1 MSINLSGHLFGHRS
15 HPSGEDLNLVLAQRL
30 KEKILF
36 LDGAMGTMIQRHKL
50 TEEDFRGERFKFFEH
65 DLKGNND
72 LLNLTQ
78 PHLIQDIHEAYLA
91 AGADII
97 ETNTF
102 NSTSISQSDYHLDQF
117 ENCVFDLNFQGAQLA
132 KQAALKFLAKDPN
145 KPRYVAGVLGPT
157 SRTASLSPDVNRPE
171 FRNVSFDELVKAYGL
186 AIDGLV
192 KGGSDILLVETIFD
206 TLNAKA
212 ALFAIFEYQQDY
224 QKKYHTQIPIM
235 ISGTITDASGR
246 TLSGQTPEAFYYSM
260 RHAKPLSIGF
270 NCALGAK
277 ELRPHLLALSESSES
292 FVSAHPNAG
301 LPNAFGGYDES
312 PEHMAKLLR
321 EFAESG
327 LINIIGGCCGTTPD
341 HIQAFVE
348 ELSGI
353 APRKIPKIQPLTRL
367 SGLEPLVLRENLNFV
382 NIGERT
388 NVTGSIK
395 FAKLIKNKEY
405 DKALTVAQD
414 QVEGGAQIIDVNM
427 DDGLLDAQAE
437 MANFLN
443 LMASEPAI
451 SRLPVCVDSSKWSI
465 LEEGLKHLQ
474 GKGIVNSISMKEGEE
489 VFIQQARQILKYG
502 AAVIVMAFDEQGQ
515 ADTLRRKVEI
525 CCRAYEILVK
535 QVGFPAEDI
544 IFDPNIFAIATGIEA
559 HNEYG
564 FAFIESCRE
573 IKSRC
578 PGAHISGGVSNISFS
593 FRGNDAVRE
602 AIHSVFLYHA
612 IKAGMDMGI
621 VNAGQLGV
629 YDEIPPSLKNAIEDV
644 LFFRSPDATEKLLE
658 VAEKF
663 SAKGKTQEKNLLWR
677 EASYGERLTYALV
690 HGITEFIE
698 QDTEEARANLS
709 RPIEVIEGPLMD
721 GMKRVG
727 DLFGEG
733 KMFLPQ
739 VVKSARVMK
748 QAVAYLT
755 PFIEAEKA
763 LTGGGES
770 SRKGLIL
777 LATVKGDVHD
787 IGKNIVGVVL
797 KCNNFDVIDLGVMVS
812 CAEILKVAQE
822 QKVDIV
828 GLSGLITPSL
838 EEMIHVAGEMAKL
851 KMNIPLLI
859 GGATTSK
866 MHTALK
872 IEQAYTTGPVI
883 HVIDASRA
891 VPVSTA
897 LVSDTQKIALIQ
909 STQTEYAKLREL
921 HAKGQKEVEFVSLEE
936 ARSKKLKLE
945 FKDFIYWPNLLGTK
959 IFKNYP
965 LEKLVDRIDWSP
977 FFHTWELKGN
987 FPKILED
994 EKYGEEARKLYQ
1006 DARNL
1011 LDRVLKEKILEARAV
1026 IGIFPANT
1034 VNDDDIEVYDPAV
1047 EWAEG
1052 AERIDSKNQG
1062 KFQAGFQINNQI
1074 NNQLENL
1081 EKKPEE
1087 SPQENPQE
1095 NQRILA
1101 KFCQLRQQV
1110 KKSGSQPYLS
1120 LADFIAPKDSE
1131 PSQHS
1136 QQQDYLGAF
1145 AVCTGFGLE
1154 HYLKEFENDDYQS
1167 ILIKA
1172 LADRLAEAFAEHL
1185 HEEVRKKYWGY
1196 KADENFSNQEL
1207 IHVSYQ
1213 GIRPAHGYPCCPEH
1227 TEKQTLWSLLKVEE
1241 STGIS
1246 LTESLAM
1253 VPTAAVSGLY
1263 FSHPK
1268 SSYFGL
1274 GKINTDQLESYADR
1288 KGMSV
1293 DAMKKWLSPSLL

>member
-1 MSINLSGHLFGHRS
+1 MPNFGPNLNKILT
-15 HPSGEDLNLVLAQRL
+15 ETL
-30 KEKILF
+30 KQKILF

-50 TEEDFRGERFKFFEH
+50 SEADFRGERFKHFDH

-72 LLNLTQ
+72 LLTLTQ
-78 PHLIQDIHEAYLA
+78 PHLIQSIHEAYLA
-91 AGADII
+91 AGADIL

-102 NSTSISQSDYHLDQF
+102 NSTTISQVDYHLDTYEDKF
-117 ENCVFDLNFQGAQLA
+117 EGRVRNCVFDLNFEGAKLA
-132 KQAALKFLAKDPN
+132 KQAALKYTALNPN

-171 FRNVSFDELVKAYGL
+171 FRNVTFDELVVSYTQ

-212 ALFAIFEYQQDY
+212 ALFAIFEYQS
-224 QKKYHTQIPIM
+224 KHHTNLPIM

-246 TLSGQTPEAFYYSM
+246 TLSGQTPEAFCYSM

-277 ELRPHLLALSESSES
+277 ELRPHLSALSECSDS

-321 EFAESG
+321 EFAEAG

-348 ELSGI
+348 ELSGMP
-353 APRKIPKIQPLTRL
+353 PRKIPVIKPYTRL
-367 SGLEPLVLRENLNFV
+367 SGLEPLVLREDLNFV

-427 DDGLLDAQAE
+427 DDGMLDAQAE

-451 SRLPVCVDSSKWSI
+451 SRLPVCVDSSKWTI

-489 VFIQQARQILKYG
+489 SFIQQAKQILKYG
-502 AAVIVMAFDEQGQ
+502 AAVIVMAFDELGQ
-515 ADTLRRKVEI
+515 ADTLARKVEI
-525 CCRAYEILVK
+525 CSRAYDLLTQK
-535 QVGFPAEDI
+535 VGFAPEDI

-564 FAFIESCRE
+564 FAFIEACRE
-573 IKSRC
+573 IKKRC

-612 IKAGMDMGI
+612 IQAGLDMGI

-629 YDEIPPSLKNAIEDV
+629 YDEIPPVLKNAIEDV
-644 LFFRSPDATEKLLE
+644 LFFKHSDATEKLLE

-663 SAKGKTQEKNLLWR
+663 SAKGKVQEKNLLWR
-677 EASYGERLTYALV
+677 EAPYGERLTYALV
-690 HGITEFIE
+690 HGITEFID
-698 QDTEEARANLS
+698 QDTEEARVNLA
-709 RPIEVIEGPLMD
+709 RPIDVIEGPLMD

-727 DLFGEG
+727 DLFGAG

-755 PFIEAEKA
+755 PFIEAEKLA
-763 LTGGGES
+763 LQQAGGSGENN
-770 SRKGLIL
+770 RKGLIL

-797 KCNNFDVIDLGVMVS
+797 KCNNFEVIDLGVMVS
-812 CAEILKVAQE
+812 CSEILRVARE

-838 EEMIHVAGEMAKL
+838 EEMIHVASEMSQL
-851 KMNIPLLI
+851 KMTIPLLI

-866 MHTALK
+866 MHTAVK

-883 HVIDASRA
+883 HVVDASRA

-897 LVSDTQKIALIQ
+897 LLSETQKTGLVQ
-909 STQTEYAKLREL
+909 SVKEEYAKLREL
-921 HAKGQKEVEFVSLEE
+921 HAKGLKEVEFVSIE
-936 ARSKKLKLE
+936 AARAQKLKLE
-945 FKDFIYWPNLLGTK
+945 FEGHCYQPNQLGLQV
-959 IFKNYP
+959 FKNYP
-965 LEKLVDRIDWSP
+965 LENLVDRIDWSP

-1006 DARNL
+1006 DAKDL
-1011 LDRVLKEKILEARAV
+1011 LARVLKEKILEARAV

-1034 VNDDDIEVYDPAV
+1034 VGHDDIEVYADESRDSDKKLAV
-1047 EWAEG
+1047 
-1052 AERIDSKNQG
+1052 
-1062 KFQAGFQINNQI
+1062 
-1074 NNQLENL
+1074 
-1081 EKKPEE
+1081 
-1087 SPQENPQE
+1087 
-1095 NQRILA
+1095 
-1101 KFCQLRQQV
+1101 FCQLRQQV
-1110 KKSGSQPYLS
+1110 KKSGDQPYLS
-1120 LADFIAPKDSE
+1120 LADFIAPKGSN
-1131 PSQHS
+1131 HA
-1136 QQQDYLGAF
+1136 DYLGAF

-1154 HYLKEFENDDYQS
+1154 HYLKEFEHDDYQS

-1196 KADENFSNQEL
+1196 RAGENLSNQEL
-1207 IHVSYQ
+1207 IRVAYQ

-1227 TEKQTLWSLLKVEE
+1227 TEKQMLWKLLDVEKLV
-1241 STGIS
+1241 GIT

-1263 FSHPK
+1263 FAHPG
-1268 SSYFGL
+1268 SSYFGI
-1274 GKINTDQLESYADR
+1274 GKINTDQLESYAKR
-1288 KGMSV
+1288 KGVSITE
-1293 DAMKKWLSPSLL
+1293 MKKWLAPSLL